1 MARGSRAEVR
11 CLELGGELGAGADLT
26 GLLPEGLVGQGACVA
41 EGAGR
46 AGGAPTTE
54 EKAGRGAGG
63 ALQVS
68 RLPHQAL
75 TPVSQAALP
84 RAVWGGPQGCM
95 GWIQRCREALAP
107 GPAVLL
113 IRGRLPASQGASR
126 VPAHLSKA
134 KFCSFELGLFE
145 QRKRQ
150 IKNSSW
156 AP

>member
-1 MARGSRAEVR
+1 M
-11 CLELGGELGAGADLT
+11 
-26 GLLPEGLVGQGACVA
+26 A

-84 RAVWGGPQGCM
+84 RAVWGGYSDAGRPWPQARLFSSSEAAFLPLRGPPGC
-95 GWIQRCREALAP
+95 QRTFQRPSSAPLNLASSSRGSDRLKIAAGLP
-107 GPAVLL
+107 DLKLL
-113 IRGRLPASQGASR
+113 S
-126 VPAHLSKA
+126 
-134 KFCSFELGLFE
+134 
-145 QRKRQ
+145 
-150 IKNSSW
+150 
-156 AP
+156 